1 MKAKLEIHFGVKQY
15 IRQVHYGNKR
25 KCTLCVLYSTII
37 FFLCKI
43 LRSESYMHEHLDL
56 NLGLYILR
64 RVKIQLLIPEINF
77 SLQTFNGS
85 VLYASG

>member
-1 MKAKLEIHFGVKQY
+1 
-15 IRQVHYGNKR
+15 
-25 KCTLCVLYSTII
+25 
-37 FFLCKI
+37 
-43 LRSESYMHEHLDL
+43 MHKHLDL